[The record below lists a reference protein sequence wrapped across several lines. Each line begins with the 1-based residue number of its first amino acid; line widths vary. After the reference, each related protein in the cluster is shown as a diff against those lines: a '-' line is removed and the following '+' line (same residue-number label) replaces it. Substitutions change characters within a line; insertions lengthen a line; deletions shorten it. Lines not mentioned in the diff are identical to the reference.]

1 MRGGVVGSATIVV
14 LGLVCQEVGAAVAV
28 TLFPQAG
35 PIGMVL
41 LRLVFSAALLLA
53 VFRPRMRG
61 RTRADWLTVVGF
73 GLVLATMNALFY
85 LALERL
91 HLGTTLT
98 IEILGPLVL
107 SVIVARRASAWL
119 WAVLAFAGV
128 AIVGWGGAGELDP
141 LGVVLA
147 AGAGTAWAGYILL
160 AARTGSRFGRLDGLA
175 IAMAVGAVAI
185 LPFGAAT
192 AGAALL
198 QPWVL
203 ALGLAVAILS
213 SAIPYGLELIAL
225 RRLPA
230 AAFSILLSLA
240 PALAAV
246 AGFLILGQALS
257 WADAAGIVLVVV
269 ASMGAVRAAARAER
283 EAHRAPGGTARAG
296 KRSGQRSGQRSDDG
310 PDDGID
316 EAPLTDE
323 LTP

>member
-1 MRGGVVGSATIVV
+1 MPQLRGSVVGSAGIVV
-14 LGLVCQEVGAAVAV
+14 LGLVCQEVGAAIAV
-28 TLFPQAG
+28 TVFPAVG
-35 PIGMVL
+35 PVGMVL
-41 LRLVFSAALLLA
+41 LRLVFSAVILLL
-53 VFRPRMRG
+53 VFRPSARR
-61 RTRADWLTVVGF
+61 RSRSDWLTVVAF
-73 GLVLATMNALFY
+73 GLVLAGMNALFY

-91 HLGTTLT
+91 HLGVTLT

-107 SVIVARRASAWL
+107 SVVVARRASAWL

-141 LGVVLA
+141 VGVVLA

-160 AARTGSRFGRLDGLA
+160 ASRTGARFGRLDGLA
-175 IAMAVGAVAI
+175 FAMAIGALAI
-185 LPFGAAT
+185 APFGVVS

-198 QPWVL
+198 DPAVL
-203 ALGLAVAILS
+203 AIGAAVAVLS
-213 SAIPYGLELIAL
+213 STIPYGLELVAL

-246 AGFLILGQALS
+246 AGLVILGQPLS
-257 WADAAGIVLVVV
+257 WADGAGILLVVV

-283 EAHRAPGGTARAG
+283 QAATTATGSAPVA
-296 KRSGQRSGQRSDDG
+296 
-310 PDDGID
+310 P
-316 EAPLTDE
+316 EEPPLTDE